1 MLGQDTE
8 SRRALARYEMVA
20 WTLLS
25 VKSVKLPFASKKT
38 TFVFV
43 LISILALTVFF
54 AARFLR
60 KGTATESE
68 QTVASHSEPN
78 AIEAEPALEATSV
91 SKAPEPAEPPPD
103 RTVKDLVRKW
113 NQGDAEDIAG
123 LFVSDGTLIIPSG
136 SQIHSRDEIKKT
148 ISEKR
153 AGALKATTLTNT
165 VDEVSR
171 PDPETAIVRGTY
183 RIEGIKILG
192 FNTSAA
198 GSYRVRQVRQN
209 GRWLIAKAEV
219 MTQEQ

>member
-1 MLGQDTE
+1 M
-8 SRRALARYEMVA
+8 S
-20 WTLLS
+20 
-25 VKSVKLPFASKKT
+25 
-38 TFVFV
+38 FVFV
-43 LISILALTVFF
+43 LIAILALTAFF

-60 KGTATESE
+60 KGTATETEQTAIKSE
-68 QTVASHSEPN
+68 QTVTPTDAAPK
-78 AIEAEPALEATSV
+78 AIEAGTDTPATNE

-103 RTVKDLVRKW
+103 RTIKDLVSKW
-113 NQGDAEDIAG
+113 NQGNAEDIAG

-136 SQIHSRDEIKKT
+136 SQIQSRDEIKKT

-171 PDPETAIVRGTY
+171 PDPETSIVRGTY

-192 FNTSAA
+192 LNTSAA
-198 GSYRVRQVRQN
+198 GSYRLRQVRQN

-219 MTQEQ
+219 MKQDQ